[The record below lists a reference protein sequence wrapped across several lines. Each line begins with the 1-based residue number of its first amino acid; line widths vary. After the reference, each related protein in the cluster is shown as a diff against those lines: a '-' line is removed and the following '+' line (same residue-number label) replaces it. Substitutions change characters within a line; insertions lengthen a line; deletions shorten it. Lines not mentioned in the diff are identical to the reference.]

1 MATQSP
7 TIVSPY
13 VSRTPD
19 YSDLDLNFM
28 MNPSTGDINILTG
41 EQDIKRAV
49 RNLIMTNFYER
60 KFQSYIGSDV
70 NALLFDL
77 ATPLT
82 AVYLKDAIANVI
94 NNFEPRVS
102 LIEVDITP
110 DYDRNGFEV
119 RLIYVIKNREQPV
132 VTSIFLERIREVKWH
147 IFQIRLSE

>member
-102 LIEVDITP
+102 LQNVIVTADP
-110 DYDRNGFEV
+110 DNNAFNVKLEYTILNRN
-119 RLIYVIKNREQPV
+119 LPV
-132 VTSIFLERIREVKWH
+132 VSTVFLERLR
-147 IFQIRLSE
+147 

>member
-102 LIEVDITP
+102 LQNVIVTADP
-110 DYDRNGFEV
+110 DNNAYNVTLKYTILNRN
-119 RLIYVIKNREQPV
+119 IPV
-132 VTSIFLERIREVKWH
+132 VSTVFLERLR
-147 IFQIRLSE
+147 